1 MDSGPSTKHHDPAPI
16 KVRAPRLAGIQFSE
30 DSVTNELRT
39 LFLREV
45 ERATPE
51 VLEKLRQ
58 KVWPEYIKA
67 YEAIQQSGFTP
78 TRLLDGLIG
87 HPAVWFYA
95 NQRLISISVGRSP
108 KDCGGLLE
116 SCSGLG
122 EGSPPASKR
131 RTPDL
136 GRAASRNDPSDL
148 DSAPGLDVKGCAVVA
163 FGRVQVGPASATRL
177 SNQTT
182 PFHMVLA
189 IRLRKCAG
197 RKKAHSRCG
206 YQNRERKT
214 GRNEEGNKRTAASAH
229 EKQTGAFHLDRFAPD
244 PGSPVRGPCQAIG
257 SRARNGQECSDGPQ
271 GRNRNQPAK
280 GQAEENVM

>member
-1 MDSGPSTKHHDPAPI
+1 MDSGQSTKHHHPAPI

-78 TRLLDGLIG
+78 TSVLFPSRSADRQKTVVDCSKAVVDWAKEVRLLYGDG
-87 HPAVWFYA
+87 
-95 NQRLISISVGRSP
+95 
-108 KDCGGLLE
+108 
-116 SCSGLG
+116 
-122 EGSPPASKR
+122 PPTWVVQQVETTLQIWTR
-131 RTPDL
+131 H
-136 GRAASRNDPSDL
+136 
-148 DSAPGLDVKGCAVVA
+148 PGLDVKGCAVVA
-163 FGRVQVGPASATRL
+163 FGRVQVGTASATRL
-177 SNQTT
+177 SNRTT

-197 RKKAHSRCG
+197 RKKAH
-206 YQNRERKT
+206 Y
-214 GRNEEGNKRTAASAH
+214 
-229 EKQTGAFHLDRFAPD
+229 
-244 PGSPVRGPCQAIG
+244 
-257 SRARNGQECSDGPQ
+257 
-271 GRNRNQPAK
+271 
-280 GQAEENVM
+280 

>member
-1 MDSGPSTKHHDPAPI
+1 MSTKRASNRQTPKWKNSAYAGTRLIRTGTTLSNLVLKVFLSQLRTDYCSGSPKHHDPAPI

-51 VLEKLRQ
+51 ILEKLRQ

-78 TRLLDGLIG
+78 T
-87 HPAVWFYA
+87 
-95 NQRLISISVGRSP
+95 SVLFPSRSASSP
-108 KDCGGLLE
+108 KGCGGLLE

-122 EGSPPASKR
+122 EGSPPALRR

-148 DSAPGLDVKGCAVVA
+148 DSAPGLDVKGCAMVA
-163 FGRVQVGPASATRL
+163 FGRVQVGTSSATRL
-177 SNQTT
+177 SNRTT
-182 PFHMVLA
+182 PIHMVLA
-189 IRLRKCAG
+189 IRLRKCAR

-214 GRNEEGNKRTAASAH
+214 GRNEEGNRRTAASAH
-229 EKQTGAFHLDRFAPD
+229 EKQT
-244 PGSPVRGPCQAIG
+244 
-257 SRARNGQECSDGPQ
+257 
-271 GRNRNQPAK
+271 
-280 GQAEENVM
+280 